1 MGLDDHWIRFAAF
14 SGLLS
19 MIVPNH
25 AIHTEQTIDREMN
38 GTKDSCVPDSMS
50 VGVLVKRI
58 DEPRGVGLPLVWE
71 HYLAY
76 GLVAFVK
83 KGLGL
88 LAKFLK
94 RVSLRILFIRLID
107 HRRGSIQEEK
117 KFNVHQAT

>member
-1 MGLDDHWIRFAAF
+1 MLYI
-14 SGLLS
+14 
-19 MIVPNH
+19 
-25 AIHTEQTIDREMN
+25 QTIGCEMN

-50 VGVLVKRI
+50 VWVLVKRI

-117 KFNVHQAT
+117 KV

>member
-1 MGLDDHWIRFAAF
+1 MLYI
-14 SGLLS
+14 
-19 MIVPNH
+19 
-25 AIHTEQTIDREMN
+25 QTIGCEMN

-58 DEPRGVGLPLVWE
+58 DEPRGVGLSLVWE

-76 GLVAFVK
+76 GLVAFVEK
-83 KGLGL
+83 SLGL

-107 HRRGSIQEEK
+107 HHRGSIQEEEK
-117 KFNVHQAT
+117 V